1 MDDNWTLS
9 AQDTQRKTLLDIFHG
24 SHTYIHTY
32 EKEAKKE
39 KTFIHYRQRIGF
51 SKDLRK
57 KLNFL
62 KSQRNNK
69 KKIKEGNGCCFN
81 I

>member
-1 MDDNWTLS
+1 MD
-9 AQDTQRKTLLDIFHG
+9 H
-24 SHTYIHTY
+24 IHTY
-32 EKEAKKE
+32 EQKKE

-51 SKDLRK
+51 SRDLRK

-69 KKIKEGNGCCFN
+69 KKLKKETDAALTYKKIVNYKKMDFW
-81 I
+81 